1 MHDAKMTGNYSR
13 AASNGENT
21 GSKKPFGL
29 SLLIFQLGVGPLA
42 LTPSYDC

>member
-1 MHDAKMTGNYSR
+1 MHDAKMTETTAA

-29 SLLIFQLGVGPLA
+29 SLLIFQLGAGPLA
-42 LTPSYDC
+42 LTPS